1 MQIFLYIAYINFC
14 GSLESLKL
22 AVFQLPMLIKPLII
36 CTEYSKKHYQT
47 YVVIC
52 HLRKYALCVIGFKS
66 FFFKEFFFALNDS
79 YSTII

>member
-22 AVFQLPMLIKPLII
+22 FQLPMLLKPLII

-52 HLRKYALCVIGFKS
+52 QLRIYALCVIGFKS
-66 FFFKEFFFALNDS
+66 FFSKSGMALVFPKLLEQVL
-79 YSTII
+79 